1 MTDPALAQCG
11 FFREHDLDCGAALSS
26 CRIQDLFDQPV
37 GDFLGVVALGY
48 DQHVNRAYEAP
59 DLDRWPQ
66 AENRAACYLTT
77 RLGYHDARSR

>member
-37 GDFLGVVALGY
+37 GDFLGVVALG
-48 DQHVNRAYEAP
+48 DNQHVNRAYEP
-59 DLDRWPQ
+59 SDLDRWPQ
-66 AENRAACYLTT
+66 AENRTAYNLTT
-77 RLGYHDARSR
+77 RLYYHDARSR